1 MRHNVSW
8 IKLVHRT
15 LFPKLG
21 CSCRVQRRSLPGALG
36 AQKQGEAGGSHLD
49 ARLHRL
55 PYPTWRRPRT
65 GSVSLCVLM
74 TEMGRKKRELT
85 LDANMSSDIF
95 LVPTV
100 LPLLAVFSLLH
111 IFFLFPPLRSSLF
124 RTHVRRCPL

>member
-1 MRHNVSW
+1 MSW

-21 CSCRVQRRSLPGALG
+21 CSCRIQRGSLPGALG
-36 AQKQGEAGGSHLD
+36 AQKQGEAGGTHLY
-49 ARLHRL
+49 ARLHRF

-65 GSVSLCVLM
+65 RSVSLCVLM
-74 TEMGRKKRELT
+74 TEMELKKRELT

-100 LPLLAVFSLLH
+100 LPPLAVFSLLH
-111 IFFLFPPLRSSLF
+111 IFFFLLPPVCSSLF
-124 RTHVRRCPL
+124 RTHVGRCPL